1 MVRRLFPH
9 SSFSVISNGNFRSI
23 GRTRTIVPFG
33 ITAKSGKLYQTGDL
47 LRYLDVSWV
56 ENNMDRANSH
66 AITLAAD
73 WLRQGK
79 LVAFPTETV
88 YGLGGDAAQP
98 AAVARIFRAKGRPS
112 DHPLIVHL
120 PSAGMLNDWAV
131 DIPQAAWQLAE
142 AFWPG
147 PLTLILPRGP
157 LAADC
162 VTGGLATVG
171 IRVPSHPVAMKLLQ
185 AFEGGIAAPSANLF
199 GGVSP
204 TSAAHVRAEGF
215 DPAEVMILEGE
226 ACEVGLESTIVDL
239 SGKSPAILR
248 PGAVTAEQIEDVLRL
263 SLRDADEQSPRC
275 SGRLESHYAP
285 RGAVRIIPQEN
296 AADLTTALRAC
307 LSEGLHRVVVIAVPE
322 ILATLRNVIPRE
334 QQLPAP
340 VETEVYARELYALLR
355 EADAVADVIFIVP
368 PAEVGVG
375 VAIWDRLRK
384 ASAPRI

>member
-1 MVRRLFPH
+1 
-9 SSFSVISNGNFRSI
+9 
-23 GRTRTIVPFG
+23 
-33 ITAKSGKLYQTGDL
+33 
-47 LRYLDVSWV
+47 
-56 ENNMDRANSH
+56 MDRANSH

-88 YGLGGDAAQP
+88 YGLGGDATQP

-112 DHPLIVHL
+112 NHPLIVHL

-131 DIPQAAWQLAE
+131 DIPQTAWQLAE

-147 PLTLILPRGP
+147 SLTLILPRGR

-162 VTGGLATVG
+162 VTGGLPTVG
-171 IRVPSHPVAMKLLQ
+171 IRVPSHPVALELLQ
-185 AFEGGIAAPSANLF
+185 AFAGGIAAPSANRF

-204 TSAAHVRAEGF
+204 TSAAHVRGEGF

-239 SGKSPAILR
+239 SGKFPAVLR

-263 SLRDADEQSPRC
+263 SLAEADEQSPRC

-285 RGAVRIIPQEN
+285 RGAVRIVPRKD
-296 AADLTTALRAC
+296 ATTLKTQLRAV
-307 LSEGLHRVVVIAVPE
+307 LAEELGRVVVIAVPE
-322 ILATLRNVIPRE
+322 ILATLNDVIPRE
-334 QQLPAP
+334 QQLLSPAD
-340 VETEVYARELYALLR
+340 TEAYARELYALLR
-355 EADAVADVIFIVP
+355 EADTRGDVIFIVP
-368 PAEVGVG
+368 PAEIGVG